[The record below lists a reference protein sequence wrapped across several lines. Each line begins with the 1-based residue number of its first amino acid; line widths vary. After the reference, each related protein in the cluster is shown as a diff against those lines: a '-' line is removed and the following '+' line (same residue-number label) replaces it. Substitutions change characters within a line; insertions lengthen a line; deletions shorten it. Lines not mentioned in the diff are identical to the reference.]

1 MQPYKYLL
9 LFTQL
14 LVGFSLSSSHQHDL
28 DDSPIKFRSINEVIA
43 ERANSG
49 HNSHMHTHSV
59 GDGHS
64 RRSCGII
71 EPTNSE
77 MDAMHRQME
86 KKLAAKRAQGVPL
99 AVGASIGVVFHVIMN
114 TANEG
119 MVTSQQIQDQIT
131 VLNNAFADG
140 GWTFYLIDIAYIT
153 NDVWFSGMEIDE
165 FEAKLALRRGTG
177 ETLNIYTAELFDHL
191 GWAYFPSTYSA
202 THYYY
207 DGVVMDYRS
216 MPGGSDTR
224 YNGGDTGAE
233 LYYFCHLYN
242 CVLI

>member
-1 MQPYKYLL
+1 
-9 LFTQL
+9 
-14 LVGFSLSSSHQHDL
+14 
-28 DDSPIKFRSINEVIA
+28 
-43 ERANSG
+43 
-49 HNSHMHTHSV
+49 
-59 GDGHS
+59 
-64 RRSCGII
+64 
-71 EPTNSE
+71 
-77 MDAMHRQME
+77 MHRQME

-140 GWTFYLIDIAYIT
+140 GWTFYLIDTAYIT
-153 NDVWFSGMEIDE
+153 NDVWFSELEIDE

-191 GWAYFPSTYSA
+191 GWAYFPPTYGA
-202 THYYY
+202 TYHYY
-207 DGVVMDYRS
+207 DGVVIDYRS
-216 MPGGSDTR
+216 LPGGSKSF

-233 LYYFCHLYN
+233 LYYFCYLLTAY
-242 CVLI
+242 